1 MAIQK
6 LDVLQ
11 AIREAGYPCV
21 ELKNLVELPNNRGV
35 TVYAAVVNSKTVVTC
50 HQAHDISSKLIVKE
64 VSLY

>member
-1 MAIQK
+1 MAIKK

-21 ELKNLVELPNNRGV
+21 ELKNLVKLPNNWEF
-35 TVYAAVVNSKTVVTC
+35 TVYAAVVNSKTVVIC
-50 HQAHDISSKLIVKE
+50 HQAHDFSSKLIVKE